1 MWQKDC
7 LEDSILR
14 ILQEEV
20 HEDWRKGSGTPEE
33 TVWKRL
39 KKEGGLQ
46 RSEFTV
52 EMLNWVGLLNC
63 DSLLEYEC
71 LGNVDLGQ
79 LGQMAAIPED
89 WKFNL
94 SVSDFGGQKVGI
106 RLEGVHAGFGAW
118 VREIRGFGC

>member
-1 MWQKDC
+1 MEKI
-7 LEDSILR
+7 E
-14 ILQEEV
+14 
-20 HEDWRKGSGTPEE
+20 
-33 TVWKRL
+33 
-39 KKEGGLQ
+39 EGGCLQ
-46 RSEFTV
+46 LSEFTV

-79 LGQMAAIPED
+79 LGQMAAISED

-106 RLEGVHAGFGAW
+106 RLEGVQAGFGAW

>member
-20 HEDWRKGSGTPEE
+20 HEDWRKGSVTPEE

-63 DSLLEYEC
+63 DSLHEYE
-71 LGNVDLGQ
+71 
-79 LGQMAAIPED
+79 
-89 WKFNL
+89 
-94 SVSDFGGQKVGI
+94 
-106 RLEGVHAGFGAW
+106 
-118 VREIRGFGC
+118 

>member
-20 HEDWRKGSGTPEE
+20 HEDWRKGSVTPEE

-79 LGQMAAIPED
+79 LGQMAAISED

-106 RLEGVHAGFGAW
+106 RLEGVQAGFGAW

>member
-20 HEDWRKGSGTPEE
+20 HEDWRKGSVTPEE

-63 DSLLEYEC
+63 DRLLEYEC

-79 LGQMAAIPED
+79 LGQMVAIPED

-94 SVSDFGGQKVGI
+94 SVSDFGGQKVVI
-106 RLEGVHAGFGAW
+106 RLEGVQAGFGAW
-118 VREIRGFGC
+118 VREITGFGC